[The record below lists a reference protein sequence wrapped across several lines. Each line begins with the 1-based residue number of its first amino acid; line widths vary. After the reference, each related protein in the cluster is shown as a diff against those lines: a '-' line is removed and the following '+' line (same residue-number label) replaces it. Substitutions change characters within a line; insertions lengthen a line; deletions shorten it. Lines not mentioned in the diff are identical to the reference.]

1 MSKQHADDAK
11 NDPADVLAGVEQR
24 LRLHMAK
31 QAHQLGQSTPSE
43 QPADEQT
50 DGVAQG
56 FSESGEFTGPDWSA
70 AYVNTSDETAPP
82 MRDTL
87 SGERIRSIS
96 MDIPLP
102 ETLGPWRIRNLL
114 GRGGMGEVWRAQ
126 RCDGMFEMDVAVK
139 VLRNDRADVLERFKQ
154 ERRVLAQLDHP
165 HIARLID
172 GGVSEQGVPYLVT
185 EFIEGVQ
192 LDRWCA
198 QLRPKLRPRLHL
210 FLQICDAL
218 QYAHSELVVHRDI
231 KPGNILVDAHE
242 HAHLLDFGIAK
253 LMSGPGHDESTD
265 ESPHTPEYAAPEQVQ
280 GGAITVRTD
289 VYALGVLLY
298 WFLTGDRPQARGGPL
313 AEQIERILERV
324 PPPASQS
331 LTKSVQGQIQAHELL
346 GDLDCII
353 AKAIKKNP
361 AERYASV
368 AEFAA
373 DVRAHLKGQ
382 PISARK
388 TGRIQRGL
396 AWVRRYRMLSLVTV
410 TSVTWVMLA
419 GGFALYQA
427 GRARAS
433 AAAEAAQTASA
444 LQRESETLAARGFI
458 SALVKDVD
466 LQGAAGPELARR
478 ARRYAQNSLN
488 EFPELQA
495 GVIWE
500 VAGAL
505 SNFNL
510 LDERQEMLEQQY
522 EKLENVIPTPAEAA
536 AACALATQRA
546 EVGRNED
553 AKRLLHRAETIL
565 AHADNAQWA
574 QLDCARI
581 GGRALR
587 YLGEY
592 ERAER
597 QIANSA
603 VQMRARYTDA
613 RGEVRHSQY
622 IDVLNGLGIAQIQSG
637 HFRAAEKTLFEL
649 RDLLI
654 RSGRERSNQMA
665 NVYAN
670 LASLN
675 RYQGRLAIAREFAD
689 KGLDLQS
696 KRDAT
701 SFNPVTICARAQYSA
716 LLNEALGTQQKFH
729 QLCKKEIDGDQ
740 QSPDLAKRFAWLDM
754 AEIAVLRD
762 NQADFERAKQE
773 LVRLSTEMDQ
783 HQKKF
788 DLPNLNM
795 QFLEANWAYKRGE
808 QDNALTKLEPL
819 LALDANLR
827 SSLMPVKARALQLRA
842 LIAREAGQLA
852 IFERCVADL
861 TALTSSEYD
870 PDHPLLS
877 SLRQ

>member
-1 MSKQHADDAK
+1 MSKPSDGLKA
-11 NDPADVLAGVEQR
+11 DPAEVLAGVERR
-24 LRLHMAK
+24 LREHVARHS
-31 QAHQLGQSTPSE
+31 QANTNTDRDH
-43 QPADEQT
+43 ADEQT
-50 DGVAQG
+50 DGRG
-56 FSESGEFTGPDWSA
+56 SNYGDSGEFTGPDNWPGS
-70 AYVNTSDETAPP
+70 YVNTSDETAPP

-87 SGERIRSIS
+87 SGDRIRSIS

-102 ETLGPWRIRNLL
+102 EQLGPWRIRNLL

-198 QLRPKLRPRLHL
+198 QARPKLRARLNL
-210 FLQICDAL
+210 FLQLCDAL

-231 KPGNILVDAHE
+231 KPGNILVDMHE

-253 LMSGPGHDESTD
+253 LMSGPGHDDTTD

-280 GGAITVRTD
+280 GGSITVRTD
-289 VYALGVLLY
+289 VYALGILLH

-331 LTKSVQGQIQAHELL
+331 LTKFVHGQIAPHELA
-346 GDLDCII
+346 GDLDSII
-353 AKAIKKNP
+353 AKAIRKNP
-361 AERYASV
+361 VERYASV

-388 TGRIQRGL
+388 IGRIQRGM

-410 TSVTWVMLA
+410 ISTILVMLA
-419 GGFALYQA
+419 GGIALYQA

-433 AAAEAAQTASA
+433 AAAEAAQLASA
-444 LQRESETLAARGFI
+444 IQRESETLAARGFI

-522 EKLENVIPTPAEAA
+522 EKVAKSDPSAAEAA

-553 AKRLLHRAETIL
+553 ARRLLNRAEQIL
-565 AHADNAQWA
+565 ATNSDYGWA
-574 QLDCARI
+574 ALDCARI

-603 VQMRARYTDA
+603 VQMRERYTDA
-613 RGEVRHSQY
+613 HGEVRHSQY

-689 KGLDLQS
+689 KGLDLQRQ
-696 KRDAT
+696 RDPN
-701 SFNPVTICARAQYSA
+701 SLNPVTICARAQYSA
-716 LLNEALGTQQKFH
+716 LLREPLAMQKNF
-729 QLCKKEIDGDQ
+729 QSLCEKEVVGDQ
-740 QSPDLAKRFAWLDM
+740 LSPNLAKRFAWLDL
-754 AEIAVLRD
+754 AEIAVLGNRR
-762 NQADFERAKQE
+762 AEFERAKNE
-773 LVRLSTEMDQ
+773 LVGLSAEMDASQ
-783 HQKKF
+783 RRF
-788 DLPNLNM
+788 DLPTLTM
-795 QFLEANWAYKRGE
+795 QFLEANWAFSHGE
-808 QDNALTKLEPL
+808 VELALSKLEPL

-842 LIAREAGQLA
+842 LIARRAGDVGL
-852 IFERCVADL
+852 FERCVAEL
-861 TALTSSEYD
+861 NALTSSEFD
-870 PDHPLLS
+870 ADHPLLI
-877 SLRQ
+877 SLRK

>member
-1 MSKQHADDAK
+1 MKKASPPSDL
-11 NDPADVLAGVEQR
+11 DPAALLAGVEQR
-24 LRLHMAK
+24 LREHARAQNPALHA
-31 QAHQLGQSTPSE
+31 AEDG
-43 QPADEQT
+43 ADEQT
-50 DGVAQG
+50 DGRHQKFG
-56 FSESGEFTGPDWSA
+56 ESGEFTGPDLYSSA
-70 AYVNTSDETAPP
+70 FVNTSDETAPP

-102 ETLGPWRIRNLL
+102 EQLGPWRIRNLL

-139 VLRNDRADVLERFKQ
+139 VLRGDRPDVLERFKQ

-172 GGVSEQGVPYLVT
+172 GGVSAQGVPYLVT

-192 LDRWCA
+192 LDRWCVQA
-198 QLRPKLRPRLHL
+198 RPKLRSRLQL

-231 KPGNILVDAHE
+231 KPGNILVDAQE

-253 LMSGPGHDESTD
+253 LMSGPGHDETTD

-280 GGAITVRTD
+280 GGSITVRTD
-289 VYALGVLLY
+289 VYALGILLY

-313 AEQIERILERV
+313 AEQIERILERI

-331 LTKSVQGQIQAHELL
+331 LTKTVQGQIHAQELV

-361 AERYASV
+361 ADRYASV
-368 AEFAA
+368 AELAA

-388 TGRIQRGL
+388 IGRFQRGV
-396 AWVRRYRMLSLVTV
+396 AWVRRYRMLSLITTTAVI
-410 TSVTWVMLA
+410 WVLLA
-419 GGFALYQA
+419 GGIALYQA

-433 AAAEAAQTASA
+433 AAAEAAQLASA
-444 LQRESETLAARGFI
+444 QLRESETLAARGFI

-510 LDERQEMLEQQY
+510 LDERQEMLEQQFAKV
-522 EKLENVIPTPAEAA
+522 ESAGPQAALAA

-546 EVGRNED
+546 EVGRNAD
-553 AKRLLHRAETIL
+553 ARHLLDRAEQIL
-565 AHADNAQWA
+565 RTVEHAQWA
-574 QLDCARI
+574 ELDCARI

-587 YLGEY
+587 YLGEF

-603 VQMRARYTDA
+603 VRMRERYTNA

-665 NVYAN
+665 NVFAN

-689 KGLDLQS
+689 KGLDLQR
-696 KRDAT
+696 KRDPN
-701 SFNPVTICARAQYSA
+701 SLNPVTICARAQYSA
-716 LLNEALGTQQKFH
+716 LLQEPLERQRKFET
-729 QLCKKEIDGDQ
+729 LCEKEIVGDQ
-740 QSPDLAKRFAWLDM
+740 QSPNLAKRFSWLDM
-754 AEIAVLRD
+754 AEIAVIGDRKD
-762 NQADFERAKQE
+762 AFERARNE
-773 LVRLSTEMDQ
+773 LVRLSADMDQ
-783 HQKKF
+783 QQRQF
-788 DLPNLNM
+788 DLPTLTM
-795 QFLEANWAYKRGE
+795 QLLEANWAFAHGSPE
-808 QDNALTKLEPL
+808 GALSKLTPL

-827 SSLMPVKARALQLRA
+827 SSLMPVKARALHLRA
-842 LIAREAGQLA
+842 RIAREAGQSA
-852 IFERCVADL
+852 IFDRCVADL
-861 TALTSSEYD
+861 SALTSSEFD
-870 PDHPLLS
+870 ADHPLLS